1 MVRVGRAIIIGA
13 IVSLLVG
20 VLSFAGGV
28 AVALHW
34 GTTIPLVAAIGP
46 AGTAQRATPSQVA
59 DQFKIFW
66 EVWNA
71 VDQQFYRTEPLDYRQ
86 MTYGA
91 IRGML
96 QSLNDEYTGF
106 DEPEDAARRQE
117 RLSGKF
123 EGIGAYIEY
132 KDGKLLIVAPIEES
146 PAEKAG
152 LKAGDQVL
160 KVDDQDMAELLEGLD
175 ASAATTKAVSIIRG
189 EAGTTVRLVI
199 FRAETNET
207 LEFAITRGAIPLISV
222 REKLLDGGIGYIQLT
237 EFKETTAGELDR
249 ALNELLEQQPRGIIL
264 DVRNNP
270 GGYLATAQEVLGR
283 FLPDGVALQEK
294 FGDGSLKT
302 LNVSRSGDAARAF
315 DVPLVV
321 LTNNGSASAAEIVA
335 GALRDRERATLVGE
349 KTFGKGSVQTIRGL
363 SDGSSARITIAQWL
377 TPNGAQIHK
386 QGIEPDIYVPLL
398 QEEQYRVDLPQRRP
412 TDPEF
417 VDDSQLW
424 WAVKILTSEERP
436 AFPTPTPVA
445 TATP

>member
-1 MVRVGRAIIIGA
+1 MVRLGRAVVVGA
-13 IVSLLVG
+13 VVSLLIA

-28 AVALHW
+28 AVALRW

-46 AGTAQRATPSQVA
+46 AGTAQRATPPQVA
-59 DQFKIFW
+59 DQFKVFW

-71 VDQQFYRTEPLDYRQ
+71 VDQQFYRTDALDYRQ

-106 DEPEDAARRQE
+106 DEPEDAAKRQE

-160 KVDDQDMAELLEGLD
+160 KVDDQEMSALLDGLD

-189 EAGTTVRLVI
+189 EAGTNVKLLI
-199 FRAETNET
+199 FRADTGET
-207 LEFAITRGAIPLISV
+207 LEFEITRGAIPLISV
-222 REKLLDGGIGYIQLT
+222 RSKLLDGGIGYIQLT
-237 EFKETTAGELDR
+237 EFKETTASELDR
-249 ALNELLEQQPRGIIL
+249 ALNELLAEQPRGIIL

-270 GGYLATAQEVLGR
+270 GGYLSTAQEVLGR

-294 FGDGSLKT
+294 FGDGSTKI
-302 LNVSRSGDAARAF
+302 LNVSRSGDAASAF

-321 LTNNGSASAAEIVA
+321 LTNNGSASASEIVA
-335 GALRDRERATLVGE
+335 GALRDRDRATLLGE

-363 SDGSSARITIAQWL
+363 SDGSSARITIAQWV
-377 TPNGAQIHK
+377 TPNGTVIHR
-386 QGIEPDIYVPLL
+386 QGIEPDVYVPLV
-398 QEEQYRVDLPQRRP
+398 QEEQYRVELPQRRP
-412 TDPEF
+412 TDPES

-424 WAVKILTSEERP
+424 WAVQVLTSEERP